1 MFTLITSSVKS
12 FFYPPVKPSTYQR
25 LESDEYSIHLPS
37 SLNLLLIATRTAVV
51 SACWAVFMHS
61 KLKTSFKGTLLSGF
75 LVTYGWTVLE
85 YKWFIYAIRKA
96 ALQVFTKQSPVPYST
111 VTYMGEDPEVVKTLI
126 RTPANLTKECSGIGG
141 ERKNLLKTLIG
152 SGWSDYTW
160 SKHNKA
166 PFEVFKLLAPLSAL
180 DSSDL
185 IQMVQKHPSCAIYT
199 LEQDL
204 VTLRNC
210 NANDQS
216 ALWRSV
222 KKIKV
227 MRALVAKGFNIKNA
241 ARIKLGDGFNLEY
254 SESHYILSDL
264 CKLFSLGAEP
274 PSSKENLPYISVER
288 SNDRKKG
295 TLATRQDTKLES
307 LLWEKPN
314 LDAVLKQAQEQAEPI
329 LIPDE
334 WAWIGTRRPVVNIA
348 LSKRKFE
355 IAREILNSRFWI
367 VLIGSS
373 CVAIKAF
380 ASLANRWG
388 LSFSK
393 GWPHMLLWSGV
404 LSFNYYLFESKRASE
419 HLREIAL
426 KAFKQPFPPCSIIR
440 YVSYDLGLVQQLK
453 NENLNKFDDHG
464 HTLLD
469 HLQGQSNP
477 SFEIFKILADNV
489 FEKKSP
495 INVQFFFQV
504 VRKGDVRFVEYLLS
518 THKIKSEEIDLGSL
532 WHHWVGSPTI
542 AELLMSY
549 GFNLKTPN
557 S

>member
-1 MFTLITSSVKS
+1 MGAVLS
-12 FFYPPVKPSTYQR
+12 
-25 LESDEYSIHLPS
+25 ESLFI
-37 SLNLLLIATRTAVV
+37 
-51 SACWAVFMHS
+51 CGWAA
-61 KLKTSFKGTLLSGF
+61 
-75 LVTYGWTVLE
+75 LE
-85 YKWFIYAIRKA
+85 YRWFIYAVRKA
-96 ALQVFTKQSPVPYST
+96 ALQVFTQKSPVPYGT
-111 VTYMGEDPEVVKTLI
+111 ATYMGEDPEAVKTLI
-126 RTPANLTKECSGIGG
+126 RTPANLIKECSGKQG
-141 ERKNLLKTLIG
+141 ERKNLLKTLIR
-152 SGWSDYTW
+152 SVWND
-160 SKHNKA
+160 HNKA
-166 PFEVFKLLAPLSAL
+166 SFEVFKLLAPLSVL

-185 IQMVQKHPSCAIYT
+185 IQMVQEHPSCAVYT

-204 VTLRNC
+204 VTPRDC
-210 NANDQS
+210 SPNDQS
-216 ALWRSV
+216 ALWRCV
-222 KKIKV
+222 RKIKV
-227 MRALVAKGFNIKNA
+227 IRALVAKGFSIKDA
-241 ARIKLGDGFNLEY
+241 VRIKLHNNVNLDQ
-254 SESHYILSDL
+254 SESHYVLSDL

-274 PSSKENLPYISVER
+274 PSPSNENFSHISVVR
-288 SNDRKKG
+288 LNDPKIG
-295 TLATRQDTKLES
+295 TQVVSKSTKLEI
-307 LLWEKPN
+307 LLWRKPK

-355 IAREILNSRFWI
+355 IARETLNSRFWI

-393 GWPHMLLWSGV
+393 GWPQVLLWSGI

-426 KAFKQPFPPCSIIR
+426 KAFRQPFPPCSIIR
-440 YVSYDLGLVQQLK
+440 YVSHDLGLVQQLK

-477 SFEIFKILADNV
+477 NFEIFKVLADNV

-495 INVQFFFQV
+495 TNVQFFFQV
-504 VRKGDVRFVEYLLS
+504 VKKGDARFVEYLLS
-518 THKIKSEEIDLGSL
+518 THKIKSEEID
-532 WHHWVGSPTI
+532 PQ
-542 AELLMSY
+542 LLLECAHSSTVAKLLTSH
-549 GFNLKTPN
+549 GFNLKPTN